1 MYKVAESWI
10 RPAFH
15 LKEKTG
21 VMWYKNWYRLPN
33 SCSIAS
39 QTFIISYLMFQS
51 SNFKTLIK
59 KNKKSSKFKNFRWFR
74 RFALY
79 HESAESAES
88 WEDFVI
94 LADKRLDYF
103 LTELK
108 WISNLQNHQKTGSG
122 QLFTWKITTGV
133 MWYRNW

>member
-1 MYKVAESWI
+1 MYKTAESWI

-33 SCSIAS
+33 SCCITS
-39 QTFIISYLMFQS
+39 QTFIISYLTFQS

-59 KNKKSSKFKNFRWFR
+59 KNKKSSRFKIFRWFR
-74 RFALY
+74 RFAL
-79 HESAESAES
+79 HHDTAESEES
-88 WEDFVI
+88 WEDFII
-94 LADKRLDYF
+94 LAEKRPDYF

-108 WISNLQNHQKTGSG
+108 LISNLQNHQKTGSG
-122 QLFTWKITTGV
+122 QLFTWTITTAV
-133 MWYRNW
+133 TWFMNW